1 MTLANRIWYSLLAI
15 PGATIDRGFWY
26 FAIAG
31 GAWLVLHVVPARW
44 LKHRRINAQQPAGR
58 QMARELLY
66 SLRSLGVYGL
76 VGGCM
81 VFAVTSGWTRMYFR
95 IEHFGWSWF
104 LASIFVIIL
113 IHDTYFYWTHRLM
126 HHPRLFRLF
135 HRTHHLSTNP
145 SPWAA
150 YAFSPW
156 EAFVQAGIA
165 PLVIFTIPVH
175 PLAFSIFMLW
185 QISFNVLG
193 HCGYEM
199 FPRWFVRSPL
209 GWLLNTATHHAQHH
223 ETNRANFSLYFNCW
237 DRLLGTN
244 HQRYEER
251 FAEATG
257 QSRPNSPLVG

>member
-1 MTLANRIWYSLLAI
+1 
-15 PGATIDRGFWY
+15 
-26 FAIAG
+26 
-31 GAWLVLHVVPARW
+31 
-44 LKHRRINAQQPAGR
+44 
-58 QMARELLY
+58 
-66 SLRSLGVYGL
+66 
-76 VGGCM
+76 
-81 VFAVTSGWTRMYFR
+81 
-95 IEHFGWSWF
+95 
-104 LASIFVIIL
+104 
-113 IHDTYFYWTHRLM
+113 
-126 HHPRLFRLF
+126 
-135 HRTHHLSTNP
+135 
-145 SPWAA
+145 
-150 YAFSPW
+150 
-156 EAFVQAGIA
+156 
-165 PLVIFTIPVH
+165 
-175 PLAFSIFMLW
+175 MLW